1 MPLLSGACAEPHLRV
16 VLHVCHDQFDDID
29 ADLAET
35 ETARECKI
43 FKNIH
48 ANILNLYTVIAA
60 FMCILLVM
68 TVPYQG

>member
-1 MPLLSGACAEPHLRV
+1 MWS
-16 VLHVCHDQFDDID
+16 D

-60 FMCILLVM
+60 FMCIILVM
-68 TVPYQG
+68 TVPYQGQDMISNRPTSSNVFDQIPYQWN